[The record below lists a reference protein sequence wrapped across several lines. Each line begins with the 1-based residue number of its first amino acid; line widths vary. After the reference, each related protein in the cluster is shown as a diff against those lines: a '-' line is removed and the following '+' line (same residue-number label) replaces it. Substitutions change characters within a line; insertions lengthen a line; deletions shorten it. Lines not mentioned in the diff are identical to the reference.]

1 MSGREN
7 DFGNALS
14 EFPPQVRDILA
25 ALPTQG
31 GRLDQGQCSEVMGL
45 SGLDLEGLMVRLLPL
60 ARAFAQAPI
69 SGFKVGAVAQAHG
82 PDQDRPAGLFLGAN
96 LEFTSGSLCQ
106 TIHAEQAA
114 AANAWHRGARHLTL
128 LAASE
133 PPCGFCRQFL
143 QEFQD
148 REGIR
153 IIIGPKKKRPLQKVS
168 LADLLGQAFGPADL
182 GNQYNAATS
191 QPKDLSLDLETSPPD
206 SLATLALEAARASYA
221 PYSGNLAGC
230 ALETEQGRVFRGS
243 YLESAAFN
251 PSLSP
256 LQAALIRLNLDQE
269 MKKNGFK
276 RVVLV
281 ERPTLVSQQGAVELM
296 LKGVAPGVELE
307 YFTAR
312 E

>member
-1 MSGREN
+1 MN
-7 DFGNALS
+7 L
-14 EFPPQVRDILA
+14 
-25 ALPTQG
+25 
-31 GRLDQGQCSEVMGL
+31 
-45 SGLDLEGLMVRLLPL
+45 LDLGPEELMVRLLPL
-60 ARAFAQAPI
+60 AGVFAQAPI
-69 SGFKVGAVAQAHG
+69 SGFKVGAVALAHG
-82 PDQDRPAGLFLGAN
+82 PNQDRPAGLFLGAN

-114 AANAWHRGARHLTL
+114 AANAWHQGARHLTL
-128 LAASE
+128 LATSE

-143 QEFQD
+143 QEFD
-148 REGIR
+148 SRDGIR
-153 IIIGPKKKRPLQKVS
+153 LIIGPKGTRALERVRLK
-168 LADLLGQAFGPADL
+168 DLLPQAFGPADL

-206 SLATLALEAARASYA
+206 SLTALALEAAQASYA

-230 ALETEQGRVFRGS
+230 ALETEQGRVFSGS

-269 MKKNGFK
+269 MKKNGLK
-276 RVVLV
+276 RVVVV

-312 E
+312 